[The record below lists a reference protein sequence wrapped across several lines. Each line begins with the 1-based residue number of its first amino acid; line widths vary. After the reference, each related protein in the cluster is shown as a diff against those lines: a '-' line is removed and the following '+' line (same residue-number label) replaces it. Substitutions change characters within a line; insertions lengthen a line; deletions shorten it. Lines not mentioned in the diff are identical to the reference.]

1 MGIVVVKEP
10 KFDPINVDEDMEN
23 GVQMEYCKKQFKKM
37 PIRPSAGAGLS
48 RKIKGKISSAA
59 DFIAGRNNEG
69 Y

>member
-23 GVQMEYCKKQFKKM
+23 GVQMEYSKKQFKKM
-37 PIRPSAGAGLS
+37 PIRSSTGAGLG
-48 RKIKGKISSAA
+48 REIKGKISAAA